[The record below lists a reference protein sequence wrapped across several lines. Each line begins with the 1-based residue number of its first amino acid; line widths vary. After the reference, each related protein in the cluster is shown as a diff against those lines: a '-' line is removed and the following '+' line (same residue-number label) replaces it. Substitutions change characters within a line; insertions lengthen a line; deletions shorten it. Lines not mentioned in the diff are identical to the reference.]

1 MQLGHFCDLENLYY
15 KIPTSDVS
23 TCVLLP
29 VSNRIPSR
37 ICSRLDAQGLS
48 KTTLESKIEASYFRH
63 GSSVFVR
70 FSCTVAE
77 LSRHIWKERP
87 LSSRQKWFK
96 SLDFLFTNVMDV
108 HSSSPTS
115 AECGPTANGS
125 NGEVR
130 EGLLKSDTGETPSG
144 TRSSGGT
151 TPIRIISAI
160 NHPREGVQ
168 SHRLPPGVRVVRGS
182 TVCGT
187 SGVRSPTHHVR
198 TVLGTGA
205 SHPGRMVSSGLLSS
219 GAAGGIRSAP
229 IRTVV
234 GAGQGMRVVQQ
245 AGRTLIAVPSGSRLA
260 ATLSSVAARAAPV
273 ELTTTANNVPAI
285 SVVDVNR
292 TKPSDKLDSDEQ
304 LSDGSVSTDIRES
317 SVELNDE
324 GEVAVQNANCITSV
338 DGSEASTS
346 QHEEPSLVLSEP
358 TSASEEKEM
367 TGLTSSGMVTRRM
380 ARGNGAS
387 TKAVDATQT
396 VETLDLGYSRMDL
409 PLAPP
414 PRRRATKRPKY
425 SLSTGELVRAQYI
438 LPPDQLPRR
447 VSVPRE
453 ENPLS
458 LTEQARLSRRPIVV
472 HSSGV
477 EFAIPMSLEAHPM
490 KLDDIA
496 PENPREDILRDDDG
510 VPYCY
515 LCHSVLKTWQGYEYH
530 VMAVHLKYRPYRCMY
545 CMKEYFYTEEE
556 GLSHVRSQHHGKT
569 VTLLREYHDDKE
581 KQLEDAFCALF
592 MAVREGPNFTAERA
606 AAIEKAAFMHL
617 QKFKRMRM
625 KVPEFATR
633 AKVMRDFASQTFST
647 MSSPNSLLPTL
658 KYMSHPRHQYEHLQ
672 HHLEPLQHPQI
683 SMPLKVMDVEHP
695 DGQQRFVRMSNGE
708 LAEINDRYVIE
719 GEEEDPVGEYIEVDY
734 VDEIIEE
741 EVGPEREEQE
751 MSVRF
756 WQKML

>member
-1 MQLGHFCDLENLYY
+1 MSYMTCRSTEVTFLTPSSASLANNSSKEFGSLGASRLSVAKLGHVRSPDSSSTLGNASGEMQENLV
-15 KIPTSDVS
+15 KPDMSEGASS
-23 TCVLLP
+23 T
-29 VSNRIPSR
+29 
-37 ICSRLDAQGLS
+37 
-48 KTTLESKIEASYFRH
+48 
-63 GSSVFVR
+63 
-70 FSCTVAE
+70 
-77 LSRHIWKERP
+77 RP
-87 LSSRQKWFK
+87 LSA
-96 SLDFLFTNVMDV
+96 
-108 HSSSPTS
+108 P
-115 AECGPTANGS
+115 
-125 NGEVR
+125 
-130 EGLLKSDTGETPSG
+130 
-144 TRSSGGT
+144 
-151 TPIRIISAI
+151 TPIRIMSTI
-160 NHPREGVQ
+160 NHSREAVQ
-168 SHRLPPGVRVVRGS
+168 PHRLPPGVRVVRGS
-182 TVCGT
+182 SAAAGG
-187 SGVRSPTHHVR
+187 GVRSPTHHVR

-205 SHPGRMVSSGLLSS
+205 SHPGRMVSSGSSSS

-234 GAGQGMRVVQQ
+234 GAGQGMRVMQQ
-245 AGRTLIAVPSGSRLA
+245 GGRTLIAVPSGSRLA

-273 ELTTTANNVPAI
+273 ELTTTANNVPAL

-292 TKPSDKLDSDEQ
+292 PKSTDKLTSEEQ
-304 LSDGSVSTDIRES
+304 LSEES
-317 SVELNDE
+317 SSAGVQDNSVEIHGESEVPSEVVGSMECIDAADE
-324 GEVAVQNANCITSV
+324 ST
-338 DGSEASTS
+338 ASTS
-346 QHEEPSLVLSEP
+346 RQEDPTLVLSDTASGPDEKVAGVLP
-358 TSASEEKEM
+358 T
-367 TGLTSSGMVTRRM
+367 SGMVTRRM
-380 ARGNGAS
+380 ARGS
-387 TKAVDATQT
+387 TSTPGLIDSNQA
-396 VETLDLGYSRMDL
+396 VETMDIGACSRMDL
-409 PLAPP
+409 PVAPP
-414 PRRRATKRPKY
+414 PRRRAAKRPKY

-458 LTEQARLSRRPIVV
+458 ITEQARLSRRPIVV

-477 EFAIPMSLEAHPM
+477 EFPIPLSLEAHPM

-530 VMAVHLKYRPYRCMY
+530 IMAVHLKYRPYRCMY

-633 AKVMRDFASQTFST
+633 AKAVRDFASQTFST
-647 MSSPNSLLPTL
+647 MSSPHTL
-658 KYMSHPRHQYEHLQ
+658 IPSMKYMTQPRHQYEHLQ

-683 SMPLKVMDVEHP
+683 SMPMKVMEVEHP
-695 DGQQRFVRMSNGE
+695 EGQQRFVRMSNGE
-708 LAEINDRYVIE
+708 LAELNDRYVIE
-719 GEEEDPVGEYIEVDY
+719 GVSPNFSSFIGSIFWLSSHNFYRLLFHESG
-734 VDEIIEE
+734 II
-741 EVGPEREEQE
+741 GKC
-751 MSVRF
+751 F
-756 WQKML
+756 